1 MIISTEEWIKF
12 IEDGQKFAL
21 EELEELF
28 PNNDDEVERW
38 IC

>member
-12 IEDGQKFAL
+12 IEDGQKLAL